1 MNEAQMYVH
10 IGYLAE
16 TEFLLSRLIF
26 ARRDAPRAS
35 LDLESPN
42 HPSIS
47 LKGSPD
53 LLLRPVRIVAVCGA
67 YDIEEDDWM
76 ITDFCWLHCLFTK
89 HANVVEAIS
98 LSGIDETEAT
108 EKLHLLKMG
117 HPSGPRLTIFQETDE
132 RFSEICNQAKLKSR
146 FLEALRKVA
155 DRVTDAERLLVVV
168 CAHGADSDDVQK
180 AGNASK
186 GDFLI
191 GEDENGD
198 PQLCSQSS
206 LLESIPELKRK
217 AVTLLTT
224 SCFAGAWTNSQYTL
238 VAGSRSKESLA
249 FPASAS
255 GRARGGTFTAAL
267 TSTLADEWGQRLPR
281 MGLKEDMLPSGQ
293 VSRLHLKTFEGHR
306 KKIEE
311 EIPVLLPYHYKPG
324 FSLELG
330 KQEKSQFEGI
340 PTLARAIEFGKLVE
354 PNPSEDGP
362 TRMKMGS
369 LASSVR
375 YWERNNVIHERC
387 SNIVLSKLI
396 VKYKKGNASPED
408 RKKLKAMLAHRRE
421 VNSLANISAK
431 LLDSKLT
438 SVEDWSE
445 SSESAAGADQLFQK
459 YSELWG
465 VFANVPGGNLTRGAK
480 YSKHRSYLYAA
491 ITSSG
496 LEEKT
501 AVLRICETLG

>member
-1 MNEAQMYVH
+1 M
-10 IGYLAE
+10 
-16 TEFLLSRLIF
+16 
-26 ARRDAPRAS
+26 DAPRAS

-42 HPSIS
+42 HPSIT

-76 ITDFCWLHCLFTK
+76 ITDFCWLHRLFAR
-89 HANVVEAIS
+89 HANVVEAKF
-98 LSGIDETEAT
+98 LSAIDEAEAT
-108 EKLHLLKMG
+108 KRLHLLKMG
-117 HPSGPRLTIFQETDE
+117 HPSGPRLTVFQETDK
-132 RFSEICNQAKLKSR
+132 RFSEICNQDKLKSL
-146 FLEALRKVA
+146 FLESLTTIA

-180 AGNASK
+180 VGNVSK

-191 GEDENGD
+191 GEDENGE
-198 PQLCSQSS
+198 PQLCSQTSF
-206 LLESIPELKRK
+206 LKAIPDLKSK
-217 AVTLLTT
+217 VVTLLTT

-249 FPASAS
+249 FPVSGS

-281 MGLKEDMLPSGQ
+281 MNSMKDMLPSDQ
-293 VSRLHLKTFEGHR
+293 LSRLHLKTFEGHR

-324 FSLELG
+324 FSMELG
-330 KQEKSQFEGI
+330 AQVTSQFEGI
-340 PTLARAIEFGKLVE
+340 PTLARAIDFGELAE
-354 PNPSEDGP
+354 PNPSEVGP

-375 YWERNNVIHERC
+375 YWGKNNVIHERS

-421 VNSLANISAK
+421 VNFLANFSAK
-431 LLDSKLT
+431 LLGSKMP

-445 SSESAAGADQLFQK
+445 SSESAAGADKLFQK
-459 YSELWG
+459 YSGLWG
-465 VFANVPGGNLTRGAK
+465 IFAKVPGGDLIRGAK

-491 ITSSG
+491 IASSG
-496 LEEKT
+496 LNEKT
-501 AVLRICETLG
+501 AVLRICEALRE

>member
-1 MNEAQMYVH
+1 M
-10 IGYLAE
+10 
-16 TEFLLSRLIF
+16 
-26 ARRDAPRAS
+26 
-35 LDLESPN
+35 
-42 HPSIS
+42 
-47 LKGSPD
+47 
-53 LLLRPVRIVAVCGA
+53 
-67 YDIEEDDWM
+67 
-76 ITDFCWLHCLFTK
+76 
-89 HANVVEAIS
+89 VEAIS
-98 LSGIDETEAT
+98 LSGIDEAEAS

-117 HPSGPRLTIFQETDE
+117 HPSGPRLTVFQETNE
-132 RFSEICNQAKLKSR
+132 RFSELCDQVKLQSR
-146 FLEALRKVA
+146 FLESLRKVA

-191 GEDENGD
+191 GEDESGD

-206 LLESIPELKRK
+206 LLRAIPSLKSK

-249 FPASAS
+249 FPASGS
-255 GRARGGTFTAAL
+255 GRSRGGTFTAAL

-281 MGLKEDMLPSGQ
+281 MSSKEDMLPSGQ
-293 VSRLHLKTFEGHR
+293 LSRLHLKTFEGHR
-306 KKIEE
+306 KRMEE
-311 EIPVLLPYHYKPG
+311 ELPVLLPYHYKPG

-330 KQEKSQFEGI
+330 AQANSQFEGI
-340 PTLARAIEFGKLVE
+340 PTLARAIDFGKLVE

-362 TRMKMGS
+362 TKIKMGS

-375 YWERNNVIHERC
+375 YWGRNNVIHERC

-396 VKYKKGNASPED
+396 VKYKKGVASPKD
-408 RKKLKAMLAHRRE
+408 RKKLKVMLAHRRE
-421 VNSLANISAK
+421 VNSLANFSAK
-431 LLDSKLT
+431 LLDSILPN
-438 SVEDWSE
+438 VEDWSE

-459 YSELWG
+459 YSGLWG
-465 VFANVPGGNLTRGAK
+465 IFANVPGGGLTRGAK

-491 ITSSG
+491 IISSG

>member
-1 MNEAQMYVH
+1 M
-10 IGYLAE
+10 
-16 TEFLLSRLIF
+16 
-26 ARRDAPRAS
+26 
-35 LDLESPN
+35 
-42 HPSIS
+42 
-47 LKGSPD
+47 
-53 LLLRPVRIVAVCGA
+53 LRPVRIVAVCGA

-89 HANVVEAIS
+89 HANVVESIS
-98 LSGIDETEAT
+98 LSGIDEREAA

-117 HPSGPRLTIFQETDE
+117 HPSGQRITISKETDE
-132 RFSEICNQAKLKSR
+132 RFSDICDQAKLRSR
-146 FLEALRKVA
+146 FLGSLKNVA
-155 DRVTDAERLLVVV
+155 DRVTNAERLLVIV

-180 AGNASK
+180 AGDASK

-191 GEDENGD
+191 GEDENGY
-198 PQLCSQSS
+198 PLLCSKSS
-206 LLESIPELKRK
+206 LLGAIPELESK

-224 SCFAGAWTNSQYTL
+224 SCFAGAWINSQYTL

-249 FPASAS
+249 FPVSGS

-267 TSTLADEWGQRLPR
+267 TSTLVDEWGQRLPR
-281 MGLKEDMLPSGQ
+281 IGLKEDMLPSGQ
-293 VSRLHLKTFEGHR
+293 VSLLHLKTFEGHR

-324 FSLELG
+324 FSLEMG
-330 KQEKSQFEGI
+330 KHERLQFEGI
-340 PTLARAIEFGKLVE
+340 PTLAKAIDFGKLVE
-354 PNPSEDGP
+354 PNPSGDGP
-362 TRMKMGS
+362 TTMKMGS

-408 RKKLKAMLAHRRE
+408 RKKLKAILAHRRE
-421 VNSLANISAK
+421 VNYLANFSAK
-431 LLDSKLT
+431 LLDSRLK

-459 YSELWG
+459 YPDLWG
-465 VFANVPGGNLTRGAK
+465 VFAKAPGGDLTRGAK

-496 LEEKT
+496 LDEKT
-501 AVLRICETLG
+501 AVLRICETVCSMSK